1 VWGAVF
7 TPDGQRLVTVG
18 NDLTVRTWDAKE
30 RDELISLDGLKGRNA
45 QVSFAARGPR
55 IATSVTYGERPD
67 APFRGIAVQVWD
79 TSGRQLRALE
89 KRYSFDPNQAGG
101 MAELSADGRLVG
113 LSWGISR
120 MEEGKPRIESQ
131 LQIWD
136 VGTGSSIFQLSEEN
150 WFSRMALSPDGALVA
165 ACYMPKENATEGKGG
180 EIRIW
185 EVATGRKLRT
195 IADFP
200 PVIMLGSGLSFS
212 PDGRLLA
219 LHGEGIVDRPTDSN
233 TVIRV
238 WEVAT
243 GKELPAPEQTGPTQS
258 RQNLNH
264 PVVAFS
270 PDGRLIAWPAM
281 DVNTGTTI
289 PLYDVASGRH
299 LRTLKGQ
306 PSGVVNLSFSNN
318 GRRLLSIAQGLVK
331 LWDTE
336 TGNLLL
342 DLRGEDLGSLVS
354 ADFSDD
360 GQSILAV
367 ATLADGYALK
377 VWNAKPR
384 SLDR

>member
-1 VWGAVF
+1 
-7 TPDGQRLVTVG
+7 
-18 NDLTVRTWDAKE
+18 
-30 RDELISLDGLKGRNA
+30 
-45 QVSFAARGPR
+45 
-55 IATSVTYGERPD
+55 
-67 APFRGIAVQVWD
+67 
-79 TSGRQLRALE
+79 
-89 KRYSFDPNQAGG
+89 
-101 MAELSADGRLVG
+101 
-113 LSWGISR
+113 
-120 MEEGKPRIESQ
+120 MEEGKPYTESE
-131 LQIWD
+131 LQIQD
-136 VGTGSSIFQLSEEN
+136 VDTGNTVFHLTEQNSI
-150 WFSRMALSPDGALVA
+150 SRAALSPDGTLVA
-165 ACYMPKENATEGKGG
+165 ACYVPEKNTATGMARGIK
-180 EIRIW
+180 IW
-185 EVATGRKLRT
+185 EIATGRELRT
-195 IADFP
+195 IA
-200 PVIMLGSGLSFS
+200 VVHRVEMLLSGLSFS
-212 PDGRLLA
+212 PDGKHLA
-219 LHGEGIVDRPTDSN
+219 LHGSGIVQSPQDSN
-233 TVIRV
+233 TVIQV

-243 GKELPAPEQTGPTQS
+243 GKELPAPEQARPTQS

-281 DVNTGTTI
+281 DVNTGTNI

-306 PSGVVNLSFSNN
+306 PSGVANLSFSNN

-367 ATLADGYALK
+367 AALGDGYALK

-384 SLDR
+384 SPDR